1 MELDITKDTLYYEE
15 VLSLKLS
22 YFITIKKVQTRECD
36 IMALNALIC
45 EKNN

>member
-1 MELDITKDTLYYEE
+1 MELDITKDTPYIE
-15 VLSLKLS
+15 VLSLKVS
-22 YFITIKKVQTRECD
+22 YFITIKKVKTRECD